1 MDIEVVP
8 PVAAPGQRALTEALE
23 RAGVTTDGAPS
34 EYESAWR
41 TAGLHEAAGLD
52 EPEDY
57 APSPRSTRGATR
69 A

>member
-1 MDIEVVP
+1 MI
-8 PVAAPGQRALTEALE
+8 EALE
-23 RAGVTTDGAPS
+23 RAGVRIELTPS

-41 TAGLHEAAGLD
+41 ATGLREGVEGEEA
-52 EPEDY
+52 EDY

>member
-1 MDIEVVP
+1 MDLEADP
-8 PVAAPGQRALTEALE
+8 PLGEPGQRALIVALE
-23 RAGVTTDGAPS
+23 RAGTRVGRPRPGYD
-34 EYESAWR
+34 SAWR
-41 TAGLHEAAGLD
+41 VAGLREAADAD